1 VAHVVFLRAAN
12 VGGKNV
18 FRPAQL
24 AAALTHLG
32 TVNVGAAGTF
42 VIREKASAA
51 AIRRELVA
59 RLPFECH
66 IAIRPAKEILDLIQA
81 DPFAGVRFSRD
92 LRGWVA
98 VLGAQPKTGLRFQ
111 WCFPNRDSGAFVST
125 ESTAHSRSA
134 CGSADP
140 RASFSPATPSKPHW
154 AFPRRPD
161 GGKPSG
167 VSRPLSN
174 PHDRSATVRCVA
186 RYSLHDRTA
195 ASQTSRGPQRH
206 LRLCGLLLSVVSL
219 AVFPI
224 SQAERRRSASTIDRS
239 RKAWR

>member
-1 VAHVVFLRAAN
+1 MAHVVFLRAAN

-18 FRPAQL
+18 FRPAQF

-66 IAIRPAKEILDLIQA
+66 IVIRPAKEIVELIRS

-98 VLGAQPKTGLRFQ
+98 VLGAKPKTRPALPMMFPKSGQ
-111 WCFPNRDSGAFVST
+111 WSVRLDRVDGAFAIGVWQRRPKGFVFPSNSV
-125 ESTAHSRSA
+125 EAA
-134 CGSADP
+134 LGV
-140 RASFSPATPSKPHW
+140 PATTRW
-154 AFPRRPD
+154 WETFGRI
-161 GGKPSG
+161 
-167 VSRPLSN
+167 
-174 PHDRSATVRCVA
+174 
-186 RYSLHDRTA
+186 A
-195 ASQTSRGPQRH
+195 AVIESS
-206 LRLCGLLLSVVSL
+206 
-219 AVFPI
+219 
-224 SQAERRRSASTIDRS
+224 
-239 RKAWR
+239 